1 MPAIRSRTYKTVRQG
16 RARLASDRQRFIDQ
30 QGRQRD
36 CQSSSQRGKP
46 QPPKRDRLPEP
57 TKPGDIQ
64 HAVEVS
70 GG

>member
-1 MPAIRSRTYKTVRQG
+1 MAGKHNPALGMARAK
-16 RARLASDRQRFIDQ
+16 ARLAGDRQRFLNA

-36 CQSSSQRGKP
+36 RQPSSQRGKP
-46 QPPKRDRLPEP
+46 QPPKRDRLPEH